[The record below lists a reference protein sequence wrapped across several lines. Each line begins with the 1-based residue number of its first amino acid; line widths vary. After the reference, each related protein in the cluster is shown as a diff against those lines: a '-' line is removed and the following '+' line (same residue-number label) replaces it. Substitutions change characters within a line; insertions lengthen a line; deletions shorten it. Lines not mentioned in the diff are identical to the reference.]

1 MEDDAPRLCDSRK
14 RFSAADM
21 AMRAAYAAGSKD
33 EPSFATLL
41 AVRRF
46 DAALFVWC
54 DAAIRVCYV
63 YFSFLFLLIKNE
75 MTIDKPLL
83 SLPC

>member
-46 DAALFVWC
+46 DAALFVC
-54 DAAIRVCYV
+54 MARCRYSRMLRV
-63 YFSFLFLLIKNE
+63 FLSSVF
-75 MTIDKPLL
+75 TD
-83 SLPC
+83 